1 MLSNLKV
8 CDEYSLVGYLYLLF
22 IYLFVYLFIG
32 FVLVIPPILLAF
44 NTLWNS
50 KVKKEVVIHDIFAT
64 ANVIKALWSSDEYV
78 FLTTC

>member
-22 IYLFVYLFIG
+22 IYLFIG
-32 FVLVIPPILLAF
+32 FVLVIPLILLAF

>member
-22 IYLFVYLFIG
+22 IYLFIG
-32 FVLVIPPILLAF
+32 FVLVIPLILLAF

-50 KVKKEVVIHDIFAT
+50 KLKKEVVIHDIFAT